1 MHLAAEHNGIRFR
14 ISVGLAN
21 VGLLLL
27 RPELQL
33 LLLLLLKWLPLR
45 RSIGISVN
53 KRIIT

>member
-33 LLLLLLKWLPLR
+33 LLLLLLEWLPLR